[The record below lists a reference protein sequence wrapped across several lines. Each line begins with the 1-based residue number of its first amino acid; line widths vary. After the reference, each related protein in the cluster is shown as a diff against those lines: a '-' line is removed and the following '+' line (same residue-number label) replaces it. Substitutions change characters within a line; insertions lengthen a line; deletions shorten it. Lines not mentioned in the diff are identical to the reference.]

1 MGRSRPAALTL
12 ALVVSAAAI
21 FVAGC
26 GSSDDSTTGGG
37 GGGETLTVG
46 SDVPYPPFEEFGQTK
61 DEFKG
66 FDVELM
72 EAIGEK
78 IGREPEFTDT
88 SFDTI
93 FVQLAQ
99 GKFEAVASA
108 TTITEEREE
117 TVSFSEPYY
126 QAEQAI
132 LVQTGGTID
141 SVAGLKGATVGAQ
154 KGTTGA
160 EFVEEKAEA
169 GELRTYPQG
178 PDAVNAVKAGVV
190 EAVVMDIPVAEN
202 AAKSTTGIEVS
213 SPIPTEEEY
222 GFAVGKNDEALLE
235 ELNEGLAEIKED
247 GTYAEIYEKYF
258 HRPPSKELLEVNGGE
273 GA

>member
-1 MGRSRPAALTL
+1 MGRSRLTALFLALT
-12 ALVVSAAAI
+12 VSAVAI
-21 FVAGC
+21 LAAGC
-26 GSSDDSTTGGG
+26 GGGDSTTGEN
-37 GGGETLTVG
+37 GGGEKLTVG

-61 DEFKG
+61 TEFKG

-117 TVSFSEPYY
+117 TVSFTEPYY

-178 PDAVNAVKAGVV
+178 PDAVNAREVRRRRSGRDGHPGGRKRGQEHDRDRSLLADPDRRRIWNRGRQ
-190 EAVVMDIPVAEN
+190 ERRRTARRTERR
-202 AAKSTTGIEVS
+202 TGR
-213 SPIPTEEEY
+213 
-222 GFAVGKNDEALLE
+222 N
-235 ELNEGLAEIKED
+235 
-247 GTYAEIYEKYF
+247 
-258 HRPPSKELLEVNGGE
+258 
-273 GA
+273 

>member
-1 MGRSRPAALTL
+1 
-12 ALVVSAAAI
+12 
-21 FVAGC
+21 
-26 GSSDDSTTGGG
+26 
-37 GGGETLTVG
+37 
-46 SDVPYPPFEEFGQTK
+46 
-61 DEFKG
+61 
-66 FDVELM
+66 M

-108 TTITEEREE
+108 TTITENAKKLSTSPNRTTSGTGDPGQRTGERSTRLE
-117 TVSFSEPYY
+117 
-126 QAEQAI
+126 
-132 LVQTGGTID
+132 
-141 SVAGLKGATVGAQ
+141 LKGATVGAQ
-154 KGTTGA
+154 KGTTGE

-178 PDAVNAVKAGVV
+178 PDAVNAVKSGVV

-202 AAKSTTGIEVS
+202 AVKSTTGIEIS

-222 GFAVGKNDEALLE
+222 GIAVGKNDEALLE
-235 ELNEGLAEIKED
+235 EMNEGLAEIKED

-258 HRPPSKELLEVNGGE
+258 HRAPSKEILEVRAAKGRSE
-273 GA
+273 GAPRQQE

>member
-1 MGRSRPAALTL
+1 MVRSRPAALTL

-26 GSSDDSTTGGG
+26 GSSDSTTGES
-37 GGGETLTVG
+37 GGGEKLTVG

-66 FDVELM
+66 FDVEMM

-117 TVSFSEPYY
+117 TVSFTEPYY

-141 SVAGLKGATVGAQ
+141 SVAGRKGATVGAQ

-178 PDAVNAVKAGVV
+178 PDAVNAVKSGVV

-202 AAKSTTGIEVS
+202 AVKSTTGIEVS

-247 GTYAEIYEKYF
+247 GTYEEIYEKYF
-258 HRPPSKELLEVNGGE
+258 HRAPSNELLEVKGGE